1 MFEPAIVP
9 GQQYLLDGKILVKVI
24 KPINRSSTVFSV
36 ETPGQSVVTVE
47 RARLFSVND
56 SDAVILHDGSSLV

>member
-47 RARLFSVND
+47 RERLFSVKD
-56 SDAVILHDGSSLV
+56 FQEVILHDGSN